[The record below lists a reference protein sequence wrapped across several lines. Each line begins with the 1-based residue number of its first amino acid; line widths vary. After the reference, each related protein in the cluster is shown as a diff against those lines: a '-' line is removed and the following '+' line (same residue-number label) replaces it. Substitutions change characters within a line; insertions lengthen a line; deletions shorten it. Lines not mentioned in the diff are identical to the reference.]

1 MRKGLL
7 PKNKY
12 IIFSKALG
20 TVLIEI
26 KKTYSTFILLI
37 SCYKSNRLNDYFQMI
52 LRSCITHDS
61 KKIIIFIF
69 LSPLYIFINEKR
81 LFTL

>member
-20 TVLIEI
+20 NVLIEI
-26 KKTYSTFILLI
+26 KKPYSTFILLI
-37 SCYKSNRLNDYFQMI
+37 SCYKSNTLNNY
-52 LRSCITHDS
+52 S
-61 KKIIIFIF
+61 
-69 LSPLYIFINEKR
+69 
-81 LFTL
+81 